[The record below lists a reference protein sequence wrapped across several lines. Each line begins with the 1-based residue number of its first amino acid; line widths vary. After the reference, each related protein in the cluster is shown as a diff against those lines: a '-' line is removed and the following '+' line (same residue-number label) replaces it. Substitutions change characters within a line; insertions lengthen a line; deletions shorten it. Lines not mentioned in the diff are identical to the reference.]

1 MQVFKKQC
9 QKDFAHRGKT
19 VNFRLHNAQSQPLRE
34 RKLLLRILEQ
44 TSHCKNIQ
52 SIYQNA
58 KTQQKGIVAL
68 SLSLH
73 INERTLIRYRK
84 KYLNCLG
91 IFYMAELNGKEIA
104 AADIA
109 KILF

>member
-1 MQVFKKQC
+1 MEKI
-9 QKDFAHRGKT
+9 GKT
-19 VNFRLHNAQSQPLRE
+19 EVKIVTRMDNNPVLMRTYEKMLDFFSVYD
-34 RKLLLRILEQ
+34 ILEQ

-104 AADIA
+104 AADIS

>member
-1 MQVFKKQC
+1 MEKI
-9 QKDFAHRGKT
+9 GKT
-19 VNFRLHNAQSQPLRE
+19 EVKIVTLMDNNPVLMRAYEKMLDFFSVYD
-34 RKLLLRILEQ
+34 ILEQ
-44 TSHCKNIQ
+44 TSHYKNIQ

-84 KYLNCLG
+84 KYLNCIG

-104 AADIA
+104 AADIS
-109 KILF
+109 KLLF

>member
-1 MQVFKKQC
+1 MDNNPVLMRAYEKML
-9 QKDFAHRGKT
+9 DFFS
-19 VNFRLHNAQSQPLRE
+19 VYD
-34 RKLLLRILEQ
+34 ILEQ

-73 INERTLIRYRK
+73 INERTLIRYRT

-104 AADIA
+104 AADIS

>member
-1 MQVFKKQC
+1 MEKI
-9 QKDFAHRGKT
+9 GKT
-19 VNFRLHNAQSQPLRE
+19 EVKIVTRMDNNPVLMQKYEKMLDFFSVYD
-34 RKLLLRILEQ
+34 ILEQ

-104 AADIA
+104 AADIS